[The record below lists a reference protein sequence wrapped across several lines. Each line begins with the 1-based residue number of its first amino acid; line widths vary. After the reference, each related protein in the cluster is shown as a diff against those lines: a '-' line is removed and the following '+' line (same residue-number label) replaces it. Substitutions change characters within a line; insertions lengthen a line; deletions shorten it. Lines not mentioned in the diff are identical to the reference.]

1 MLTTA
6 HIRMRGVLAD
16 KSAAQASLT
25 IASGNYSADVMW
37 SQLTIVDE
45 GATAAAD
52 IIVAGE

>member
-1 MLTTA
+1 
-6 HIRMRGVLAD
+6 MRGVLAD

-25 IASGNYSADVMW
+25 IASGNYSADVML
-37 SQLTIVDE
+37 SQLTVVDE